1 MAKDD
6 KEGGIVWLMSKLI
19 AKSAMINIGDAIN
32 SGRESAFK
40 EIKPQIGAYQWSAI
54 LDNDTCKRCFWLDGR
69 YFDADDP
76 AILLIS
82 PLLHSGCRC
91 IWIYV
96 MKEELERFPVS
107 ITRLTSSQILYLTEI
122 KLT

>member
-1 MAKDD
+1 MARDD

-19 AKSAMINIGDAIN
+19 AQSAMINIGDAIN
-32 SGRESAFK
+32 LGRESAFK
-40 EIKPQIGAYQWSAI
+40 EIKPEIGAYQWSAI
-54 LDNDTCKRCFWLDGR
+54 LDVKTCPRCKWLDVK

-76 AILLIS
+76 VILLIS

-91 IWIYV
+91 IWV
-96 MKEELERFPVS
+96 FVLKEELDRFPVS
-107 ITRLTSSQILYLTEI
+107 ITRLTSSQVLYLTEI